1 MCHSEYGV
9 YNLVGDDIHT
19 YTYIYTYVDIFRLR
33 DVCRAE
39 VVLNLVLAET
49 VWN

>member
-1 MCHSEYGV
+1 MWNSEHGV

-19 YTYIYTYVDIFRLR
+19 YTYIYTYVDTFRLR

-39 VVLNLVLAET
+39 VVLNLVVAEI
-49 VWN
+49 VGN